1 MATASW
7 PRKHEQILTADRRQ
21 EVDLRVWEEP
31 VPGARYAIGF
41 DPAYGRNDNADN
53 NVICVARCFA
63 DKWMQVAEYASNK
76 HTAGQ
81 SAWVMAHLA
90 GWYTNCIVNLEVGGP
105 GDQVVME
112 LNSIRQQ
119 LRSEE
124 YQKAMKMPPGAG
136 NFLRNHALV
145 SLPSARLHG
154 GRLCL

>member
-1 MATASW
+1 MQSKSL
-7 PRKHEQILTADRRQ
+7 PPDRYN

-63 DKWMQVAEYASNK
+63 DKWVQVAEYASNN

-90 GWYTNCIVNLEVGGP
+90 GMVFKTAS
-105 GDQVVME
+105 
-112 LNSIRQQ
+112 SILKWAVQATR
-119 LRSEE
+119 
-124 YQKAMKMPPGAG
+124 
-136 NFLRNHALV
+136 
-145 SLPSARLHG
+145 
-154 GRLCL
+154 